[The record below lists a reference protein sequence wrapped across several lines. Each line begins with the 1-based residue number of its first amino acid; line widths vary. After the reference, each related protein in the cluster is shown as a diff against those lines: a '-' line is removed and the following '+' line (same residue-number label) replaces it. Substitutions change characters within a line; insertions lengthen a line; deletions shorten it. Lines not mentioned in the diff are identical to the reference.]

1 MRKFFSKLHLWVS
14 VPFGLVITVT
24 CFTGALLVFEN
35 EITEVCSDG
44 AASVEV
50 AGEPLS
56 VDILVERVEAANP
69 DSAKV
74 KSVVI
79 SDDAAKAWIVNL
91 SQPKRAAVYVNQ
103 YTGEVTGKKE
113 RLPFFDT
120 IFRLHRWLMDSNPGN
135 GAVFWGKVVVG
146 TSTLVFV
153 LILVTG
159 LVIWWPRNRK
169 MLKNRLCIVLRK
181 GSNRFWYDLHV
192 AGGFYALLFLLVMA
206 LTGLTWSFEWY
217 RNSFYDLFGASDVQ
231 VVTTAKATDVSTGAT
246 VVSAAPAASTSSTIA
261 TTDASSGATAVSA
274 SAPATSTSSITAT
287 TDASSGATAVSAS
300 APAASTSSTTATIDA
315 SSGATTVC
323 DAVEPMF
330 MPWQVAYYT
339 VSSKYAEYSKITVS
353 DGVVTVTLGDCGN
366 VRASDKYTFDSTT
379 GAITSCAPYDE
390 TPEKSKLGGW
400 VYSLHVGCWGGA
412 LTRVVAFLA
421 ALLGATLPLTGYY
434 FWIRRLYRRP
444 SRDNKQ

>member
-1 MRKFFSKLHLWVS
+1 MRKVFSKLHLWAS
-14 VPFGLVITVT
+14 LPFGLVITVT

-50 AGEPLS
+50 AGEQLA

-135 GAVFWGKVVVG
+135 GAVFWGKMVVG

-246 VVSAAPAASTSSTIA
+246 AVSAAPAASTSSTTATTDVSSGATAVSAAPAALTSSTIA
-261 TTDASSGATAVSA
+261 TTDASSGAT
-274 SAPATSTSSITAT
+274 
-287 TDASSGATAVSAS
+287 
-300 APAASTSSTTATIDA
+300 
-315 SSGATTVC
+315 TVC
-323 DAVEPMF
+323 DAVEPLF

-444 SRDNKQ
+444 SRGNKQ

>member
-50 AGEPLS
+50 AGEQLA

-79 SDDAAKAWIVNL
+79 SGDAAKAWIVNL

-135 GAVFWGKVVVG
+135 GAVFWGKMVVG

-217 RNSFYDLFGASDVQ
+217 RNSFYDLFGASDLQ

-261 TTDASSGATAVSA
+261 TT
-274 SAPATSTSSITAT
+274 
-287 TDASSGATAVSAS
+287 
-300 APAASTSSTTATIDA
+300 DA

-444 SRDNKQ
+444 SRSNKQ

>member
-50 AGEPLS
+50 AGEQLA

-79 SDDAAKAWIVNL
+79 SDDADKAWIVNL

-103 YTGEVTGKKE
+103 YTGEVRGKKE

-135 GAVFWGKVVVG
+135 GAVFWGKMVVG

-246 VVSAAPAASTSSTIA
+246 AISAASAASTSSTTATTDVSSGATAVSAAPAASTSSTIA
-261 TTDASSGATAVSA
+261 TT
-274 SAPATSTSSITAT
+274 
-287 TDASSGATAVSAS
+287 
-300 APAASTSSTTATIDA
+300 DA

-444 SRDNKQ
+444 SRGNKQ

>member
-1 MRKFFSKLHLWVS
+1 MKKVFSKLHLWAS
-14 VPFGLVITVT
+14 LPFGLVITIT

-79 SDDAAKAWIVNL
+79 PEDPTEAWIVNL

-217 RNSFYDLFGASDVQ
+217 RNSFYDLFGANDVQ

-246 VVSAAPAASTSSTIA
+246 SVSVAAPVASTSSTTATTDASSGATSAFASVASISSTTATTDASSGATSVSAPAASTSSPIA
-261 TTDASSGATAVSA
+261 TTDASSGAT
-274 SAPATSTSSITAT
+274 
-287 TDASSGATAVSAS
+287 
-300 APAASTSSTTATIDA
+300 
-315 SSGATTVC
+315 TVY

-353 DGVVTVTLGDCGN
+353 DGAVTVTLGDCGN

-400 VYSLHVGCWGGA
+400 VYSLHVGSWGGF
-412 LTRVVAFLA
+412 LTRVAAFLA

-444 SRDNKQ
+444 SRSNKQ

>member
-35 EITEVCSDG
+35 EITEVCGDG

-50 AGEPLS
+50 AGEQLA

-159 LVIWWPRNRK
+159 LIIWWPRNRK
-169 MLKNRLCIVLRK
+169 MLKNRLRIVLRK

-246 VVSAAPAASTSSTIA
+246 AVSAAPAASTSSTTATTDVSSGATAVSAAPAASTSSTIA
-261 TTDASSGATAVSA
+261 TT
-274 SAPATSTSSITAT
+274 
-287 TDASSGATAVSAS
+287 
-300 APAASTSSTTATIDA
+300 DA

-400 VYSLHVGCWGGA
+400 VYSLHVGCWGGT

-444 SRDNKQ
+444 SRGNKQ

>member
-1 MRKFFSKLHLWVS
+1 MRKFFSKLHLWAS
-14 VPFGLVITVT
+14 LPFGLVITVT

-50 AGEPLS
+50 AGEQLA

-79 SDDAAKAWIVNL
+79 SGDAAKAWIVNL

-246 VVSAAPAASTSSTIA
+246 AVSVAPAASTSSTIA
-261 TTDASSGATAVSA
+261 TT
-274 SAPATSTSSITAT
+274 
-287 TDASSGATAVSAS
+287 
-300 APAASTSSTTATIDA
+300 DA

-400 VYSLHVGCWGGA
+400 VYSLHVGCWGGT

-444 SRDNKQ
+444 SRGNKQ

>member
-1 MRKFFSKLHLWVS
+1 MRKFFSKLHLWAS

-35 EITEVCSDG
+35 EITEICSDG
-44 AASVEV
+44 AACVEV
-50 AGEPLS
+50 AGEPLA

-74 KSVVI
+74 KSVVV
-79 SDDAAKAWIVNL
+79 SGDAAKAWIVNL

-113 RLPFFDT
+113 RLPFFDI

-217 RNSFYDLFGASDVQ
+217 RNSFYDLFGANDVQ
-231 VVTTAKATDVSTGAT
+231 VVTTAKTTDVSTGAT
-246 VVSAAPAASTSSTIA
+246 SVSAAAPVASTSST
-261 TTDASSGATAVSA
+261 
-274 SAPATSTSSITAT
+274 TAT
-287 TDASSGATAVSAS
+287 TDASSGATSVS
-300 APAASTSSTTATIDA
+300 APAASTSSPIATTDA

-353 DGVVTVTLGDCGN
+353 DGVVTVTLSDCGN

-400 VYSLHVGCWGGA
+400 VYSLHVGSWGGF
-412 LTRVVAFLA
+412 LTRVAAFLA

-444 SRDNKQ
+444 SRSNKQ

>member
-35 EITEVCSDG
+35 EITEVCGDG

-50 AGEPLS
+50 AGEQLA

-79 SDDAAKAWIVNL
+79 SVDAAKAWIVNL

-159 LVIWWPRNRK
+159 LIIWWPRNRK
-169 MLKNRLCIVLRK
+169 MLKNRLRIVLRK

-246 VVSAAPAASTSSTIA
+246 AVSAAPAASTSSTTATTDVSSGATAVSAAPAASTSSTIA
-261 TTDASSGATAVSA
+261 TT
-274 SAPATSTSSITAT
+274 
-287 TDASSGATAVSAS
+287 
-300 APAASTSSTTATIDA
+300 DA

-400 VYSLHVGCWGGA
+400 VYSLHVGCWGGT

-444 SRDNKQ
+444 SRGNKQ